1 MTPEMEGEEARLKV
15 TELPRSTEP
24 PPDMLVPAVT
34 VREGLDRP
42 ELGILLK
49 VLSLPEMVLLVSVWL
64 VLVPTTVVVASG
76 SVMVLLLDVGVQVRV
91 PVTPP
96 DPDPIGADCMTS
108 WLLVP
113 DKLRLE
119 KVGAAVVV
127 TF

>member
-1 MTPEMEGEEARLKV
+1 MEGEEARLKV

-76 SVMVLLLDVGVQVRV
+76 NVIVLLLDVGVQVMV

-96 DPDPIGADCMTS
+96 DCMTS

-113 DKLRLE
+113 DKLRPE
-119 KVGAAVVV
+119 KVGVAVVV